1 MTVYA
6 LLFFEFFKIGL
17 FALGGGLVTVPFLF
31 DLSTRYPWFTS
42 EQLVNM
48 IAVAESSPGP
58 VGVNMATYAGFDG
71 NLRTGASVA
80 DHYRDYCRA
89 SGQVPA
95 DGLFSKSDVCRPA
108 GGDCADFERGG
119 GTGQAGTDEYGSRR
133 FVRNILGRNSLFQ
146 TAPHSL
152 YRSRR
157 NFRRCARPINQ
168 ALCDRCRAGT
178 PVRRG
183 RRRSFCAILKSPA

>member
-58 VGVNMATYAGFDG
+58 VGVNMATYAGFKAA
-71 NLRTGASVA
+71 GASGA
-80 DHYRDYCRA
+80 LTA
-89 SGQVPA
+89 TF
-95 DGLFSKSDVCRPA
+95 GLVLPSLVIIVIIAALLDKFRQTDFFQNLMYAVRPA
-108 GGDCADFERGG
+108 VIALILNAGAELGRLALTNAEAAVLCAIFWGAIHFFKLHPILYIVLGG
-119 GTGQAGTDEYGSRR
+119 
-133 FVRNILGRNSLFQ
+133 ILGV
-146 TAPHSL
+146 
-152 YRSRR
+152 
-157 NFRRCARPINQ
+157 
-168 ALCDRCRAGT
+168 ALG
-178 PVRRG
+178 
-183 RRRSFCAILKSPA
+183 L

>member
-58 VGVNMATYAGFDG
+58 VGVNMATYAGFKAAGVSGALTATFGLVLPSLIIIVIIAALLDKFRQTDFFQ
-71 NLRTGASVA
+71 NLMYAVQIG
-80 DHYRDYCRA
+80 RA
-89 SGQVPA
+89 HV
-95 DGLFSKSDVCRPA
+95 
-108 GGDCADFERGG
+108 
-119 GTGQAGTDEYGSRR
+119 
-133 FVRNILGRNSLFQ
+133 
-146 TAPHSL
+146 
-152 YRSRR
+152 
-157 NFRRCARPINQ
+157 
-168 ALCDRCRAGT
+168 
-178 PVRRG
+178 
-183 RRRSFCAILKSPA
+183 

>member
-58 VGVNMATYAGFDG
+58 VGVNMATYAGFKAAGVSGALTATFGLALPSLSIIVIIAALLDKFRQTDFFQ
-71 NLRTGASVA
+71 NLMYAV
-80 DHYRDYCRA
+80 
-89 SGQVPA
+89 
-95 DGLFSKSDVCRPA
+95 RPA
-108 GGDCADFERGG
+108 VIALILNAGAELGRLALTNAEAAALCAIFWGAIHFFKLHPILYIVLGG
-119 GTGQAGTDEYGSRR
+119 
-133 FVRNILGRNSLFQ
+133 ILGV
-146 TAPHSL
+146 
-152 YRSRR
+152 
-157 NFRRCARPINQ
+157 
-168 ALCDRCRAGT
+168 ALG
-178 PVRRG
+178 
-183 RRRSFCAILKSPA
+183 L

>member
-58 VGVNMATYAGFDG
+58 VGVNMATYAGFKA
-71 NLRTGASVA
+71 ASV
-80 DHYRDYCRA
+80 
-89 SGQVPA
+89 SGA
-95 DGLFSKSDVCRPA
+95 LTATFGLVLPSLIIIVIIAALLDKFRQTDFFQNLMYAVRPA
-108 GGDCADFERGG
+108 VIALILN
-119 GTGQAGTDEYGSRR
+119 AGAE
-133 FVRNILGRNSLFQ
+133 LGRLALTNME
-146 TAPHSL
+146 AAA
-152 YRSRR
+152 
-157 NFRRCARPINQ
+157 CAQYFGAQFTFSN
-168 ALCDRCRAGT
+168 CT
-178 PVRRG
+178 PFFI
-183 RRRSFCAILKSPA
+183 SSSAEF